1 MNMTRRHTCNY
12 LHFSSTVRSY
22 STSRHR
28 PNKPLFTRMSL
39 SELAAINT
47 VLVSMHAASAAQR
60 EALTMQMTLRSLESP
75 RRPCTVPAATRSTEN
90 TVAALAG
97 SDPPPLPAPTP
108 APLVGAITRD
118 MGSWFHFF
126 TPGVTHSFGGTRSF
140 ILLSYC
146 E

>member
-1 MNMTRRHTCNY
+1 MNTTRRYTCNY
-12 LHFSSTVRSY
+12 LRFNSTVSSY

-75 RRPCTVPAATRSTEN
+75 RRPCSVPAATRSTEN
-90 TVAALAG
+90 TVAALA
-97 SDPPPLPAPTP
+97 PTSVP
-108 APLVGAITRD
+108 RRCVNQGHGLLI
-118 MGSWFHFF
+118 SLLH
-126 TPGVTHSFGGTRSF
+126 TRSNTF
-140 ILLSYC
+140 IWRDTFFNLTFLL
-146 E
+146 

>member
-1 MNMTRRHTCNY
+1 MTRRYTCNY
-12 LHFSSTVRSY
+12 LRFNSTVSSY

-75 RRPCTVPAATRSTEN
+75 RRPCSVPAATRSTEN
-90 TVAALAG
+90 TVAALAD
-97 SDPPPLPAPTP
+97 STFPLPAPTSVP
-108 APLVGAITRD
+108 RRCVNQGHGLLI
-118 MGSWFHFF
+118 SLLH
-126 TPGVTHSFGGTRSF
+126 TRSNTF
-140 ILLSYC
+140 IWRDTFFNLTFLL
-146 E
+146 